1 MEKLEKSII
10 KIKKKIGEHVLALIY
25 FSIFSIVAIIAMAEL
40 KIYKIQKQKIQDSYN
55 RAFYDLVSDMNN
67 IEAEFV
73 KLKISSSNNYSVT
86 TLATIFAKANDA
98 TGNLDI
104 IPLSNNTTSNVS
116 KFLNQLSDFS
126 YFLLHAILNGDNI
139 GEYKTQIDT
148 LYSNVRE
155 LTTTLNE
162 IYGELNTNSIK
173 WDELQKVSEEKIKEN
188 DIGSQISSVNKIG
201 KTFME
206 YEGIIYDGAFS
217 NHVLTQKPN
226 FLSEE
231 ILSVKEVEKILREKI
246 EIESLE
252 FMYEQDNI
260 LPLYV
265 FKMITNQSN
274 TEKIIY
280 VTKQD
285 ARILQIVSNRKIEG
299 EKISIEEAKNYAEK
313 FLNSLGIENISPT
326 YYLKQEGEITVS
338 FASIQ
343 EDVLI
348 YSDLIKVKIAL
359 DNGEILGLETNG
371 YVFNH
376 KERNIEH
383 KYSIKEARERL
394 YEGLNIT
401 NEQLCIIPTESKNE
415 VITFEFEGYL
425 DDTKFLVYINANT
438 LEEEKI
444 YIVLEGNNG
453 IATI

>member
-226 FLSEE
+226 LLSEE

>member
-126 YFLLHAILNGDNI
+126 YFLLHAILNGENI
-139 GEYKTQIDT
+139 DEYKTQIDT

-188 DIGSQISSVNKIG
+188 DVGSQISSVNKIG
-201 KTFME
+201 KSFME

-226 FLSEE
+226 LLSEE

-265 FKMITNQSN
+265 FKMVTNQSK

-299 EKISIEEAKNYAEK
+299 EKISIEEAKNYAEE

-338 FASIQ
+338 FASVQ

-383 KYSIKEARERL
+383 KYSLQEARERL

>member
-1 MEKLEKSII
+1 MEKLEKTII

>member
-1 MEKLEKSII
+1 MEKLEKTII

-226 FLSEE
+226 LLSEE

>member
-1 MEKLEKSII
+1 
-10 KIKKKIGEHVLALIY
+10 
-25 FSIFSIVAIIAMAEL
+25 
-40 KIYKIQKQKIQDSYN
+40 
-55 RAFYDLVSDMNN
+55 
-67 IEAEFV
+67 
-73 KLKISSSNNYSVT
+73 
-86 TLATIFAKANDA
+86 
-98 TGNLDI
+98 
-104 IPLSNNTTSNVS
+104 
-116 KFLNQLSDFS
+116 
-126 YFLLHAILNGDNI
+126 
-139 GEYKTQIDT
+139 
-148 LYSNVRE
+148 
-155 LTTTLNE
+155 
-162 IYGELNTNSIK
+162 
-173 WDELQKVSEEKIKEN
+173 
-188 DIGSQISSVNKIG
+188 
-201 KTFME
+201 ME

-226 FLSEE
+226 LLSEE
-231 ILSVKEVEKILREKI
+231 ILSVKEVENILREKI
-246 EIESLE
+246 KIESLE

-265 FKMITNQSN
+265 FKMVTNQSN

-299 EKISIEEAKNYAEK
+299 EKISIGEAKNYAEE

-338 FASIQ
+338 FASVQ

-383 KYSIKEARERL
+383 KYSLQEARERL